1 MTKIWNGYTCA
12 LLQTLEG
19 HEEAIRCVAF
29 FPIGH
34 RIASGSSDKTIRV
47 WDAKTGDEIRKLSWS
62 GDYVLSLAFSHDGS
76 RLATASSSCIIVVW
90 DYKKGEVTQ
99 KLRGHTDCVILVAFS
114 PRGPYLA
121 SCSQG
126 STIQLWYDELG
137 ERTSVDEA
145 EKAADSFPPH
155 AHRICALTVFLDGRF
170 VASAMT
176 DGTIHLWDGETGKR
190 LRRAERMGHHDRVN
204 SIGFSHDGQGK

>member
-29 FPIGH
+29 FPRGH

-99 KLRGHTDCVILVAFS
+99 KLRGHTDCVTSVAFS
-114 PRGPYLA
+114 PQGPYLA

-145 EKAADSFPPH
+145 EKAADSLPSH

-190 LRRAERMGHHDRVN
+190 LRRAGRMGHHDRVN
-204 SIGFSHDGQGK
+204 SIGFSHDGQGN